1 MRGSS
6 IRLTT
11 GAFLGQE
18 SYQALVIFLH
28 MNGFNLWALLLVQN
42 ISKVQTVR
50 FSEQDDLQWLQS
62 LNYALIGLQQRR

>member
-6 IRLTT
+6 IGLATD
-11 GAFLGQE
+11 AFLGQE

-62 LNYALIGLQQRR
+62 LSYALIGLQQRR